1 MTLELNKV
9 KVSYNNTDLFDPISI
24 IIKKGEIATVMGP
37 SGCGKSTL
45 LSALCGSL
53 SQDFKLQGDILL
65 EGQSL
70 VKVPM
75 ELRRIG
81 ILFQDDLLFPHMDIG
96 NNLAFAI
103 PKDVSK
109 TERKQRIK
117 KVLETAG
124 LQGFYNRDPAT
135 LSGGQRARVSLLR
148 SLLAEPKALLLDEPF
163 SKLDKELKDQMRSFV
178 FSQIRKMNIPALL
191 VTHDPDDRACEQVI
205 NF

>member
-1 MTLELNKV
+1 MTLELDKV

-24 IIKKGEIATVMGP
+24 IIRKGEIATVMGP

-45 LSALCGSL
+45 LSAISGNL
-53 SQDFKLQGDILL
+53 SHDFYLQGDILL
-65 EGQSL
+65 EGKSL
-70 VKVPM
+70 IKVPM
-75 ELRRIG
+75 ELRSIG

-109 TERKQRIK
+109 KERKQRIN

-124 LQGFYNRDPAT
+124 LKGFYKRDPAT

-191 VTHDPDDRACEQVI
+191 VTHDPDDSACEQVI
-205 NF
+205 NL

>member
-1 MTLELNKV
+1 MTLELDKV

-24 IIKKGEIATVMGP
+24 IIRKGEIATVMGP

-65 EGQSL
+65 EGESL

-109 TERKQRIK
+109 KERKQRIN

-124 LQGFYNRDPAT
+124 LKGFYKRDPAT

-191 VTHDPDDRACEQVI
+191 VTHDPDDSACEQVI
-205 NF
+205 NL

>member
-1 MTLELNKV
+1 MTLELNQLKI
-9 KVSYNNTDLFDPISI
+9 SHNNTDLFNPISI
-24 IIKKGEIATVMGP
+24 LIKKGEIATVMGP

-45 LSALCGSL
+45 LSAICGNL
-53 SQDFKLQGDILL
+53 SPDFYLHGDILL
-65 EGQSL
+65 DGRSIIE
-70 VKVPM
+70 VPM

-81 ILFQDDLLFPHMDIG
+81 VLFQDDLLFPHMDIG

-103 PKDVSK
+103 PRDVPK
-109 TERKQRIK
+109 KEKKQRIN
-117 KVLETAG
+117 KVLETAR
-124 LQGFYNRDPAT
+124 LKGFFKRDPAT

-191 VTHDPDDRACEQVI
+191 VTHDPDDSACEQVI
-205 NF
+205 SL